1 MKVYIGPYTPWWQ
14 SRIHT
19 NYMDKKYDYDWSENK
34 TWFED
39 FLERVEDTLQ
49 VFYNATINR
58 YFNKKERK
66 IKVRIDHYDVWNAD
80 HTLALI
86 IAPLLRKLEK
96 HGTPATD
103 REDAPAD
110 PIYDDEK
117 TDYEW
122 DSGYSKARWEYILGE
137 MIYAFEM
144 KLDEDWDLEIYKNG
158 GWSEENL
165 AKRRA
170 IQERINNGFRL
181 FGKYYNNLWT

>member
-1 MKVYIGPYTPWWQ
+1 MKIDIGPYRNWFGPYQIAETLLFW
-14 SRIHT
+14 
-19 NYMDKKYDYDWSENK
+19 MDK
-34 TWFED
+34 ED
-39 FLERVEDTLQ
+39 DRVGNLGDRLARMIWLCKFCEWVDS
-49 VFYNATINR
+49 
-58 YFNKKERK
+58 KKKRK
-66 IKVRIDHYDVWNAD
+66 INVRIDHYDVWNAD

-110 PIYDDEK
+110 PIYDDVE
-117 TDYEW
+117 TDNDW
-122 DSGYSKARWEYILGE
+122 DRPYSENRWEYILGE

-144 KLDEDWDLEIYKNG
+144 KIDEDWDLEIYKNG

-165 AKRRA
+165 EKRRA